1 MREDSSASSRVR
13 RRRGPAGRQLSTAA
27 LTVAACIFA
36 VLMIILPAGAREKA
50 SLASGTPI
58 YLDTSY
64 THQERAADLVARLTP
79 TQRASQLVSS
89 QAPEVSD
96 VANPLLLPTQAVFQ
110 RNQNTLAAAASAGDT
125 TVKVASITGMAA
137 GRTMRVDSGGTPET
151 VTISSVGTAAGTAGT
166 LVLPA
171 SAGDTTINVSSVSGA
186 AAGHQYRVD
195 APPDLELGTV
205 QTVGT
210 AAGTAGTL
218 PIGASAGDTTI
229 NVSTISGA
237 VVGQKYRV
245 DAPPKLEVGTVA
257 AVGTAAGTAGTLPI
271 GASAG
276 DTTIYVS
283 TISGAAVGHKY
294 RVDAP
299 PNLEVGTLATV
310 GTAAATATTLSAAS
324 NVGDTNIKVASVN
337 GMTAGHQ
344 IRVDTGAGIE
354 IGTIVTV
361 GTSGSTGTG
370 IDLADP
376 LTLAHASGAGAQD
389 LGTGVTLTAPLTVA
403 HAIGAAIQDLGTGIT
418 LSAPLESDHAA
429 GTAIQAAGTGITLE
443 APLTGAHAFGAPIQD
458 TGTGVTFTPALAS
471 AHEFGGFVDEMTGI
485 PAYGWWNEALHGIN
499 AQTYGGGNATT
510 LSNTTS
516 YPIDLSRGASWDP
529 ALTYE
534 VAKAESDEA
543 RELVPGNKLNLDFYS
558 PTVNIGRDPRW
569 GRNDESYGEDPL
581 LEGKIAG
588 QFVNGMEGKDTNGQ
602 LVAEGNGFYKATTTL
617 KHYALNN
624 TEGTSSGDPNG
635 RLNVDTHADE
645 RTIREY
651 YTMPF
656 RKIIQS
662 SQNGAIMS
670 SYNSVNG
677 DPAAANVHLIDTL
690 GRQTFGFEGYYTG
703 DCDAV
708 NEVNARHHWQPTG
721 FPHIATV
728 YEQFAF
734 TLGAGEDAE
743 CNAGYSGTGNYKGAT
758 SPGTTPGT
766 MNAIGMQITTQTGLH
781 SVNDLD
787 VSATRLFTNRIKLGE
802 FDPDSSV
809 PWLTQAIA
817 RDKSYGVYPWVST
830 TAPTET
836 ADRLALARRS
846 ADAGLVL
853 LKNATITRKDNSV
866 GKLLPIAVPSTGDFK
881 VLVLGGLANTVV
893 LGGYSSRQSG
903 NGAAN
908 NVTAYAGIKSAI
920 QAVNPAAQVD
930 FQRGFT
936 GTSTAASTCCTTIDP
951 TAVTAAAG
959 YDYVIVYTGIDS
971 GVAAEDRD
979 RTALTL
985 PGQQGQLI
993 AQVAAVNPNTIGVM
1007 QGDPFD
1013 VTSFEP
1019 TTPALLWSSYN
1030 GQRQGEGLAD
1040 VLLGTYNPSGRLP
1053 ETFYQSVDQLPP
1065 TNSYAIRPVGSA
1077 GRTYMYFNGPVSY
1090 PFGYGL
1096 SYTTFEFSNLHVS
1109 DTSPSADD
1117 TVQVSVDVT
1126 NTGSRDG
1133 NEIVQMYVNT
1143 PDADPSLERP
1153 LKRLEGFQKV
1163 FLAAGQTQTVTL
1175 PIKIADLAFYNEA
1188 DGRFEVDQG
1197 AYGIQISTSSA
1208 DNDIQRQTRIDV
1220 HGALTQKPSV
1230 VTARPRVMTTDNP
1243 RGISQRVMFPEGVEI
1258 DPGLTVAMNDD
1269 SLVGW
1274 IAPGQSQPFPTGMR
1288 VTFSSDRPDVVS
1300 VDADKLR
1307 TVSNG
1312 AATVTATATYNGKSA
1327 SAKFVVRVL
1336 SDLTDLKVDGV
1347 TIRGFL
1353 PDVFNYHLIV
1363 PPGASVPQVT
1373 ASARTGAVDV
1383 SQASAVPGT
1392 ATITS
1397 TGPEGIVATY
1407 TVNFARAATGDEFDG
1422 STLDPKWT
1430 VVRPNA
1436 NLAIG
1441 GGSLTITPEA
1451 GQLTTNNATTAKNL
1465 VLQPAFGNFT
1475 ETTKVTFNQKPNAA
1489 TQQAGLLVYSDDD
1502 NYLKF
1507 DIEATSPTNIQFNTT
1522 MEDSFQTNPAASANP
1537 IPVNMNLNSVS
1548 ANAIWPADNTI
1559 WLRISRH
1566 GNVYTTA
1573 YSLDGTTW
1581 TTAYS
1586 QGATINNPKVGVYSY
1601 SAAAPA
1607 GALTASFDFFH
1618 VETAAPVTSASVS
1631 PAQDAHG
1638 GVNGPATVTL
1648 SVSDDGYGVAT
1659 TEYRVDDGDW
1669 QPYGAPFVISG
1680 GGGHVVQYRSTDEVG
1695 NVEATKTLNLIVYPQ
1710 VSGQVGGTVP
1720 ATLSL
1725 TLGPPA
1731 TFGSFTAGVTRDYSA
1746 STTAN
1751 VISTAGDALLSVS
1764 DPSPTATGHLVNGAF
1779 SLPSPLQARATK
1791 PDTTGT
1797 AFNNVDSLLN
1807 LLSWSTPVSNDPVA
1821 LEFKQHIA
1829 ASDALRTGTYAKTLT
1844 FTLSTTTP

>member
-1 MREDSSASSRVR
+1 MQVLWAGGALVAALACAGLPARAQDKAALASSA
-13 RRRGPAGRQLSTAA
+13 
-27 LTVAACIFA
+27 
-36 VLMIILPAGAREKA
+36 
-50 SLASGTPI
+50 PI
-58 YLDTSY
+58 YLDKGY
-64 THQERAADLVARLTP
+64 TYQERAADLVARLTP

-89 QAPEVSD
+89 QAPEISN
-96 VANPLLLPTQAVFQ
+96 VANPLLSPTQAVFQ
-110 RNQNTLAAAASAGDT
+110 RTQNTLVAPASAGDT
-125 TVKVASITGMAA
+125 TIKVLSTTGFAA
-137 GRTMRVDSGGTPET
+137 GRTMRIDSGGTPET

-171 SAGDTTINVSSVSGA
+171 AAGDATINVSTISGA
-186 AAGHQYRVD
+186 AAGHQYAVD
-195 APPDLELGTV
+195 APPNLEFGTV

-218 PIGASAGDTTI
+218 PIGASAGDTTLF
-229 NVSTISGA
+229 VSTISGA
-237 VVGQKYRV
+237 TVGQKYRV
-245 DAPPKLEVGTVA
+245 DAAQNLEVGTVS

-276 DTTIYVS
+276 DTTLYVS
-283 TISGAAVGHKY
+283 TISGATVGHKY

-299 PNLEVGTLATV
+299 PNLEVGTIATV

-324 NVGDTNIKVASVN
+324 NVGDTNIKVASIT
-337 GMTAGHQ
+337 GMTVGHK
-344 IRVDTGAGIE
+344 IRVDTGAGLE
-354 IGTIVTV
+354 VGTIATV
-361 GTSGSTGTG
+361 GTAGATGTG
-370 IDLADP
+370 IGLASP

-389 LGTGVTLTAPLTVA
+389 LGTGLTLAAPLTAA
-403 HAIGAAIQDLGTGIT
+403 HALGAAIQDLGTGIT
-418 LSAPLESDHAA
+418 LSAPLGSAHAVGA
-429 GTAIQAAGTGITLE
+429 AIQAAGSGITLA
-443 APLTGAHAFGAPIQD
+443 APLTSAHALGATVQD

-471 AHEFGGFVDEMTGI
+471 AHKYGGFVDELTGI

-510 LSNTTS
+510 LTNTTS
-516 YPIDLSRGASWDP
+516 YPIDLSRGSSWDP
-529 ALTYE
+529 ALTYQ
-534 VAKAESDEA
+534 VAQAESDEA

-558 PTVNIGRDPRW
+558 PTVNLGRDPRW

-581 LEGKIAG
+581 LEGKVAG
-588 QFVNGMEGKDTNGQ
+588 QFVNGMEGKDSSGQ
-602 LVAEGNGFYKATTTL
+602 LLPDANGYYKATTTL
-617 KHYALNN
+617 KHYAANN
-624 TEGTSSGDPNG
+624 TEGTSNADPNG
-635 RLNVDTHADE
+635 RLNVDTHEDE
-645 RTIREY
+645 RTLREY
-651 YTMPF
+651 ETMPF
-656 RKIIQS
+656 RKIIQA

-677 DPAAANVHLIDTL
+677 DPASANVHLIDTL
-690 GRQTFGFEGYYTG
+690 ARETFGFEGYFTG

-721 FPHIATV
+721 FPHVATI

-743 CNAGYSGTGNYKGAT
+743 CNAGYNGTGNYRGAT

-766 MNAIGMQITTQTGLH
+766 MNAIGMQITTGTGLH
-781 SVNDLD
+781 TVNDVD
-787 VSATRLFTNRIKLGE
+787 TSATRLFTNRMKLGE

-809 PWLTQAIA
+809 PWLNQAIA
-817 RDKSYGVYPWVST
+817 RDKSYGVYPWSST

-836 ADRLALARRS
+836 ADRLALARKS

-853 LKNATITRKDNSV
+853 LKNATITRKDNST
-866 GKLLPIAVPSTGDFK
+866 GKLLPIAVPNTGNFK
-881 VLVLGGLANTVV
+881 VLVLGGLANVV
-893 LGGYSSRQSG
+893 TLGGYTAIQSG
-903 NGAAN
+903 SGAAN
-908 NVTAYAGIKSAI
+908 NVSPYAGIKSAI
-920 QAVNPAAQVD
+920 QAVNPGAQVD

-936 GTSTAASTCCTTIDP
+936 GTSTSASTCCTTIDP
-951 TAVTAAAG
+951 AAVTAAKD
-959 YDYVIVYTGIDS
+959 YDYVVVFTGIDS
-971 GVAAEDRD
+971 GVAAEDKD
-979 RTALTL
+979 RTDMTL

-1013 VTSFEP
+1013 VSSFEP
-1019 TTPALLWSSYN
+1019 TTPALVWSSYN

-1053 ETFYQSVDQLPP
+1053 ETFYQSAGQLPP
-1065 TNSYAIRPVGSA
+1065 TNDYNIRPTSTTA
-1077 GRTYMYFNGPVSY
+1077 GRTYMYFNGPVTY

-1096 SYTTFEFSNLHVS
+1096 SYTTFDFSNLQVS
-1109 DTSPSADD
+1109 NTTPTADD
-1117 TVQVSVDVT
+1117 TVQVSVDVA

-1133 NEIVQMYVNT
+1133 NEIVELYVNT
-1143 PDADPSLERP
+1143 PDAAASLERP

-1163 FLAAGQTQTVTL
+1163 LLAAGEKKTVTL

-1208 DNDIQRQTRIDV
+1208 DSDIQKQTRINV
-1220 HGALTQKPSV
+1220 NGPLTQKPSV
-1230 VTARPRVMTTDNP
+1230 VTARPRVMTTDNA

-1258 DPGLTVAMNDD
+1258 DPGVTVAMNDD
-1269 SLVGW
+1269 SLAGW
-1274 IAPGQSQPFPTGMR
+1274 IAPGKSKPFPAGMT
-1288 VTFSSDRPDVVS
+1288 VTYSSDRPDVVS
-1300 VDADKLR
+1300 VDAGKVR

-1312 AATVTATATYNGKSA
+1312 AATVTATATYHGKSA
-1327 SAKFVVRVL
+1327 SQKFVVRVL
-1336 SDLTDLKVDGV
+1336 SDLSDLRVDGATV
-1347 TIRGFL
+1347 RGFL
-1353 PDVFNYHLIV
+1353 PDVFNYNVIV
-1363 PPGASVPQVT
+1363 PAGAAVPQVT
-1373 ASARTGAVDV
+1373 ASANTGAVNV
-1383 SQASAVPGT
+1383 TQASGVPGT

-1407 TVNFARAATGDEFDG
+1407 TVNFARAASSDEFDG
-1422 STLDPKWT
+1422 PTLDPKWT

-1436 NLAIG
+1436 NLATG
-1441 GGSLTITPEA
+1441 LGSLTITPEA

-1465 VLQPAFGNFT
+1465 VLQPAYGNFT

-1489 TQQAGLLVYSDDD
+1489 TQQAGLLVYADDD

-1507 DIEATSPTNIQFNTT
+1507 DIEATSATNLQFNTS
-1522 MEDSFQTNPAASANP
+1522 MEDSFQTDPVNSASP

-1548 ANAIWPADNTI
+1548 ANAIWPANNTV
-1559 WLRISRH
+1559 WLRISRK
-1566 GNVYTTA
+1566 GNVYTTS

-1601 SAAAPA
+1601 SAAAAA
-1607 GALTASFDFFH
+1607 GALTSSFDFFH
-1618 VETAAPVTSASVS
+1618 VETAAPVTTATVS
-1631 PAQDAHG
+1631 PAPDSHG
-1638 GVNGPATVTL
+1638 GVTGPATVTL
-1648 SVSDDGYGVAT
+1648 TASDDGYGAVL
-1659 TEYRVDDGDW
+1659 TEYRIDGGPW
-1669 QPYGAPFVISG
+1669 LPYGGPFVISTG
-1680 GGGHVVQYRSTDEVG
+1680 GAHVVEYRSTDQVG
-1695 NVEATKTLNLIVYPQ
+1695 VQEATKTLNVYVYPQ
-1710 VSGQVGGTVP
+1710 ASGQVGGTVP

-1731 TFGSFTAGVTRDYSA
+1731 TFGTFTPGVTNDYSA

-1791 PDTTGT
+1791 ADTTGT
-1797 AFNNVDSLLN
+1797 AFNDVGGLLN
-1807 LLSWSTPVSNDPVA
+1807 LLTWSAPVSNDPVA
-1821 LEFKQHIA
+1821 IEFKQHIGS
-1829 ASDALRTGTYAKTLT
+1829 SDALRTGAYAKTLT